1 MAKKTLEPKIML
13 EREYNVP
20 LRAGWL
26 KVAKYKRANKA
37 IKTLKEFIARHM
49 KIYDRDLRKIKID
62 IILNNEIRFRGSKK
76 PPAKI
81 KVKARKFNDGIVRV
95 ELVEIPKHVEFARLR
110 EMKKLEKIEKTEMK
124 AEKIEEEKKTEE
136 KELEQ
141 IEKHEEI
148 KKEDI
153 EAREKEEASREAEMN
168 IAKQKAREKKHIS
181 KDKNVRIFRKALSK

>member
-124 AEKIEEEKKTEE
+124 AEKSEEEIKKQE
-136 KELEQ
+136 KE
-141 IEKHEEI
+141 IEKPEEI

-153 EAREKEEASREAEMN
+153 DAREKEEASREAEMN

>member
-124 AEKIEEEKKTEE
+124 AEKSEEEIKKQE
-136 KELEQ
+136 KE
-141 IEKHEEI
+141 IEKPEEI
-148 KKEDI
+148 KKE
-153 EAREKEEASREAEMN
+153 EEEKKKEEIKEL
-168 IAKQKAREKKHIS
+168 KQLTKIKPKEKHVSKEKKVTTHR
-181 KDKNVRIFRKALSK
+181 VALKK

>member
-124 AEKIEEEKKTEE
+124 AEKSEEEIKKQE
-136 KELEQ
+136 KE
-141 IEKHEEI
+141 IEKPEEI

-153 EAREKEEASREAEMN
+153 DAREKEGASREAEMN